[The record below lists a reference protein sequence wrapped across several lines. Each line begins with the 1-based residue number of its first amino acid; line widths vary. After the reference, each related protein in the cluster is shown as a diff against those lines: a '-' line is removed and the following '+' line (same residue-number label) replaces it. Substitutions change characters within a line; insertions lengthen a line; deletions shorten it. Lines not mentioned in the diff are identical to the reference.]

1 MLNKMSLETL
11 YKLIMILLRR
21 NKQEW
26 YATEVKK
33 QYRLLLTS
41 ENFEQKQ
48 EAWAR
53 LREVFHP
60 KGLLDDIIYGRSKVE
75 WSGDRWCKLA
85 SIFLLKAEAT
95 ISKNSF

>member
-21 NKQEW
+21 NKKEW
-26 YATEVKK
+26 YVTEVKK
-33 QYRLLLTS
+33 QYRILLTC

-53 LREVFHP
+53 LREAFHP
-60 KGLLDDIIYGRSKVE
+60 KGLLEDIIYGRSKVE
-75 WSGDRWCKLA
+75 WSGGRWCKLA
-85 SIFLLKAEAT
+85 NIFLLKAKDS
-95 ISKNSF
+95 IRKNSL